1 MRLDL
6 TYKKKSTITDTTKYE
21 DKFLNNSEFQWLS
34 RSKKTKESSDLQP
47 IIHHN
52 NKIRLLLFV
61 QKSNDEGSDFYYIGD
76 VIPREDKIVEGYM
89 DEKKKIPIVSFI
101 MNINQPVEDGI
112 YNYLTDNF

>member
-1 MRLDL
+1 
-6 TYKKKSTITDTTKYE
+6 
-21 DKFLNNSEFQWLS
+21 
-34 RSKKTKESSDLQP
+34 
-47 IIHHN
+47 
-52 NKIRLLLFV
+52 
-61 QKSNDEGSDFYYIGD
+61 